1 MGQLTFKTEHEEPS
15 KILKE
20 IRRMVVEKE
29 ERNCAAFAT
38 KSSQSKGRKIPED
51 DNLTD
56 NRTDF
61 ARDRDRIIY
70 CSAFFKLSGKTQ
82 VFMSPRNPLISNRMT
97 HVIQVAQ
104 LAKSIARAINAN
116 EDLTE
121 AIALGH
127 DLGHP
132 PFGHS
137 GEKMLSDKCEQ
148 SGLGKFRHNV
158 HSLRVIDLI
167 EKNGKGLNLCWEVRE
182 GILCHDGEVRQG
194 EIIPCTDRSKKNVED
209 YEKEDYQK
217 PASTLEGCIVKICD
231 KIAYAGKDIEDAIEA
246 GLLSRT
252 DIPKEC
258 TDVLGDTNRKII
270 DTLVKDIVV
279 NFERE
284 RRAFVDKN
292 GREPEKHEVKIF
304 LSPKVR
310 KAMDDLIFDFNY
322 KRIYLSDE
330 NLRYTRQTKA
340 IVSGL
345 FDAFL
350 SELHELKIR
359 SSEKNIFDFDPESK
373 KGTEVQQRIFEM
385 FLKFSLREL
394 EEFRKK
400 LEHDFSEGMLLGIFP
415 DKDRKEIKA
424 SLDAYKLGE
433 IKNMTKNEIEAAK
446 MRILK
451 DNIERGPHPISS
463 VLSFLKGKTDEYLL
477 NVNCAEITRD
487 YIASLTDDLAISIF
501 EKLHIPQSIV

>member
-1 MGQLTFKTEHEEPS
+1 MEQLTLRPEYDDAT

-20 IRRMVVEKE
+20 IRKKVVENE
-29 ERNCAAFAT
+29 ERNCAPYAT
-38 KSSQSKGRKIPED
+38 KSSQSKGRKKPED

-70 CSAFFKLSGKTQ
+70 SSAFFKLSGKTQ

-104 LAKSIARAINAN
+104 IAKSIARAINAN

-137 GEKMLSDKCEQ
+137 GEKMLSEKCEQ
-148 SGLGKFRHNV
+148 AGLGKFKHNV
-158 HSLRVIDLI
+158 HSLRVIDVI

-194 EIIPCTDRSKKNVED
+194 ELTPCIDRVKKNVED

-246 GLLSRT
+246 GLISRS

-258 TDVLGDTNRKII
+258 SDVLGDTNRKII
-270 DTLVKDIVV
+270 DTLVKDIIV
-279 NFERE
+279 NFERSRTE
-284 RRAFVDKN
+284 FVNKH
-292 GREPEKHEVKIF
+292 GREPEKHEVKIM

-330 NLRYTRQTKA
+330 NLRYTRQTRA

-350 SELHELKIR
+350 SELHELRIK
-359 SSEKNIFDFDPESK
+359 STEKKIFDFDPENK
-373 KGTEVQQRIFEM
+373 KSPEVQTRIFQTL
-385 FLKFSLREL
+385 LKFNLKEL
-394 EEFRKK
+394 EEFKKK
-400 LEHDFSEGMLLGIFP
+400 LEEDFSESMLVGIFP
-415 DKDRKEIKA
+415 EKERNSIKE
-424 SLDAYKLGE
+424 SLNAYKLGE
-433 IKNMTKNEIEAAK
+433 IKNITKNEIENAK
-446 MRILK
+446 LKILK
-451 DNIERGPHPISS
+451 DNIEKGPHPISS

-477 NVNCAEITRD
+477 SVNCAEITRD
-487 YIASLTDDLAISIF
+487 YIASLTDELAISIF